1 MKKMKKVI
9 AYSLLAATAFS
20 LNSIQAGAY
29 GETTESSTLVSDTK
43 AVTDYQEWKTNT
55 WTGKESNDS
64 AKIVLTPGATEKD
77 LNFAWYSLEKG
88 SPAVKVGKK
97 ADLSDAKIYNGT
109 ATDITRSNQANTYKA
124 SNKVSLTGIFEKNTT
139 YYYSYTNDGTT
150 WSDAKAYNS
159 KDASSYKVIL
169 VGDPQVGASGSEGQ
183 GTEDDVN
190 IAVDT
195 YNWNK
200 TLTKAEEKDGD
211 ASFILSVGDQIDYS
225 AVDSADTKNV
235 RESEY
240 AGFLYPELLRTMPL
254 ATTIGNHESL
264 GTDYKLHYNNP
275 NSSDNLGATNS
286 GSDYYFSYG
295 DVLYIMLNSNNRNA
309 AEHSSLMKKAIDSA
323 PNAKWRI
330 VAFHHDIYGSGQ
342 PHSDTDGA
350 NLRTIFAPLMDQFD
364 IDVCLTGHDHS
375 YARTYQ
381 IVDGTAIAYGE
392 NEAVDPEGTLYI
404 AAGSA
409 SGSKFYK
416 LATKKQYYI
425 AERSNTQLP
434 TYSTL
439 QFTDGKLTINTYDY
453 TGEEYAKP
461 FTVSKSGVK
470 ETAQSLVE
478 KAEALDSA
486 DYTKQ
491 TYSRV
496 LTAVKNMK
504 KILSANDGEDK
515 GRDTL
520 VAAYDKSV
528 DGNNENDPLN
538 YYAYAQ
544 GDYATAGDNTKL
556 RPGFSSLLDRTTLVD
571 LTTLITQNQ
580 YDEAYTEL
588 NASLQGLEKTKPADS
603 GTNNSNTTNT
613 TNNTTTNTAGNTKAA
628 DDTITI
634 SSPKAKPSL
643 TVKKGTKKLTAGTT
657 IKLKK
662 GKSFKIKVTKKNTAK
677 KVTYKSANKKVVKVS
692 SSGKVTAK
700 KYAKKAVKITV
711 TCGSLKKTFQVK
723 VTK

>member
-9 AYSLLAATAFS
+9 AYSLLASLAFS

-43 AVTDYQEWKTNT
+43 AVSDYQTWKTDT

-88 SPAVKVGKK
+88 SPAVKIGKK
-97 ADLSDAKIYNGT
+97 ADLSDAEVYKGT
-109 ATDITRSNQANTYKA
+109 ATDIDRSNQANTYKA
-124 SNKVSLTGIFEKNTT
+124 SNKVSITGIFEKNTT

-159 KDASSYKVIL
+159 KDASNYKVIL

-200 TLTKAEEKDGD
+200 TLTKVEEKDGD
-211 ASFILSVGDQIDYS
+211 ASFILSVGDQVDYS

-350 NLRTIFAPLMDQFD
+350 NLRTIFAPLMDEFD

-381 IVDGTAIAYGE
+381 IVDGTAIEYGE

-409 SGSKFYK
+409 SGSKFYN

-425 AERSNTQLP
+425 AERSNMQLP

-453 TGEEYAKP
+453 TGAEYAKP
-461 FTVSKSGVK
+461 FSVSKSGTK
-470 ETAQSLVE
+470 ATAQSLIE
-478 KAEALDSA
+478 KAEKLDS
-486 DYTKQ
+486 DSYTKQ
-491 TYSRV
+491 SYSRV
-496 LTAVKNMK
+496 QEAVKDMK
-504 KILSANDGEDK
+504 TILSANDGEDK

-520 VAAYDKSV
+520 VAAYDKSI

-544 GDYATAGDNTKL
+544 GEYATASDNTKL

-571 LTTLITQNQ
+571 LTTLITQDQ
-580 YDEAYTEL
+580 YDKAYTEL
-588 NASLQGLEKTKPADS
+588 NASLQGLESIVPADS
-603 GTNNSNTTNT
+603 GTNNSNTTT
-613 TNNTTTNTAGNTKAA
+613 TNNATTNTAANTDAA
-628 DDTITI
+628 NATITI
-634 SSPKAKPSL
+634 SSPEAKPSL
-643 TVKKGTKKLTAGTT
+643 TLKKGTKKLATGTM

-662 GKSFKIKVTKKNTAK
+662 GKSFKIKVTKKNTTK

-700 KYAKKAVKITV
+700 KYSKKAVKITV
-711 TCGSLKKTFQVK
+711 TCGSLKKNFKVK

>member
-1 MKKMKKVI
+1 MKKVKKVKKVI
-9 AYSLLAATAFS
+9 SYSLLASLVFS

-29 GETTESSTLVSDTK
+29 GETTEKSTLISDTK
-43 AVTDYQEWKTNT
+43 AVSEYQSWKTDI

-88 SPAVKVGKK
+88 MPAVKVGKK
-97 ADLSDAKIYNGT
+97 ADLSDAKEYKGT
-109 ATDITRSNQANTYKA
+109 ATDINRSNQANTYKA
-124 SNKVSLTGIFEKNTT
+124 SNKVSITGVFEKNTT
-139 YYYSYTNDGTT
+139 YYYSYTNDGTV
-150 WSDAKAYNS
+150 WSDAKAYNV
-159 KDASSYKVIL
+159 KDASDYKIVV

-183 GTEDDVN
+183 GTEDDIN

-200 TLTKAEEKDGD
+200 TLEKAKEKDGD
-211 ASFILSVGDQIDYS
+211 ASFILSVGDQVDYS
-225 AVDSADTKNV
+225 ALDSKDTNNV

-254 ATTIGNHESL
+254 ATVIGNHESL

-275 NSSDNLGATNS
+275 NSTDNLGATNS

-309 AEHSSLMKKAIDSA
+309 AEHSQLMKKAIDSA

-350 NLRTIFAPLMDQFD
+350 NLRAIFAPLMDEYD

-381 IVDGTAIAYGE
+381 VVDGTAIEYGE

-409 SGSKFYK
+409 SGSKFYN

-434 TYSTL
+434 TYSTIR
-439 QFTDGKLTINTYDY
+439 FGEGKMTIQTYDY
-453 TGEEYAKP
+453 TGAEYAKP
-461 FTVSKSGVK
+461 FTVKKSGTK
-470 ETAQSLVE
+470 ASAQSLIE
-478 KAEALDSA
+478 KAEELNA
-486 DYTKQ
+486 DVYTKES
-491 TYSRV
+491 YNRV
-496 LTAVKNMK
+496 LTAVKKMK
-504 KILSANDGEDK
+504 EIISVNGGVDK
-515 GRDTL
+515 GRDKL
-520 VAAYDKSV
+520 VAAYDKTIE
-528 DGNNENDPLN
+528 GNNEKDPIN

-544 GDYATAGDNTKL
+544 GDFATGEGNTKL
-556 RPGFSSLLDRTTLVD
+556 RPGFSSLIDRTTLID
-571 LTTLITQNQ
+571 LTTFITKDQ
-580 YDEAYTEL
+580 YDKAYTEL
-588 NASLQGLEKTKPADS
+588 NASLQGLQYAVLTSYEASDLDWEDNKQPVSVAKP
-603 GTNNSNTTNT
+603 
-613 TNNTTTNTAGNTKAA
+613 
-628 DDTITI
+628 
-634 SSPKAKPSL
+634 KPSL
-643 TVKKGTKKLTAGTT
+643 TIKKGKKKLTSGTT

-662 GKSFKIKVTKKNTAK
+662 GKSFKIKVSRKNTKK
-677 KVTYKSANKKVVKVS
+677 KVTYKSAKKKVVKVS
-692 SSGKVTAK
+692 SAGKVTAK
-700 KYAKKAVKITV
+700 KYDKKAVKITV
-711 TCGSLKKTFQVK
+711 KCGSLKKTFKVK
-723 VTK
+723 VIK

>member
-1 MKKMKKVI
+1 MKRMKKVI
-9 AYSLLAATAFS
+9 AYSLIAS
-20 LNSIQAGAY
+20 LSVSLHSIQAGAY
-29 GETTESSTLVSDTK
+29 GETTEKSTLINDTK
-43 AVTDYQEWKTNT
+43 QITDYQTWKENT

-77 LNFAWYSLEKG
+77 LNFAWYSLTKG
-88 SPAVKVGKK
+88 TPAVKVGKK
-97 ADLSDAKIYNGT
+97 ADLSDAKEYKGT
-109 ATDITRSNQANTYKA
+109 ATDINRSNQVNTYKA
-124 SNKVSLTGIFEKNTT
+124 SNKVSITGVFEKNTT
-139 YYYSYTNDGTT
+139 YYYSYTNDGKT

-159 KDASSYKVIL
+159 KDASNYKVVL

-183 GTEDDVN
+183 GTEDDIN

-200 TLTKAEEKDGD
+200 TLTKVKEKDSD
-211 ASFILSVGDQIDYS
+211 ASFILSVGDQVDY
-225 AVDSADTKNV
+225 AGVDSSDTKNV

-254 ATTIGNHESL
+254 ATVVGNHESL

-275 NSSDNLGATNS
+275 NSTDNLGATNS
-286 GSDYYFSYG
+286 GSDYYFTYG

-309 AEHSSLMKKAIDSA
+309 AEHSSLMKKAVESA
-323 PNAKWRI
+323 PNAKWRV

-350 NLRTIFAPLMDQFD
+350 NLRTIFAPLMDEYD

-381 IVDGTAIAYGE
+381 IVDGTSIEYGE
-392 NEAVDPEGTLYI
+392 NEAVDPEGTMYI

-409 SGSKFYK
+409 SGSKFYN
-416 LATKKQYYI
+416 LATKKQFYI

-439 QFTDGKLTINTYDY
+439 QFGNGKMTINTYDY
-453 TGEEYAKP
+453 TGAEYAKP
-461 FTVSKSGVK
+461 FTISKGSAK
-470 ETAQSLVE
+470 ASAQSLIE
-478 KAEALDSA
+478 KAEALNA
-486 DYTKQ
+486 DNYTKES
-491 TYSRV
+491 YSRV
-496 LTAVKNMK
+496 QTAVKNMK
-504 KILSANDGEDK
+504 AIISAGNGVDK
-515 GRDTL
+515 GKDKL
-520 VAAYDKSV
+520 VAAYDKSI
-528 DGNNENDPLN
+528 DGNNEKDPLN

-544 GDYATAGDNTKL
+544 GEFATDSSNTKL

-571 LTTLITQNQ
+571 LTTSIKKEN
-580 YDEAYTEL
+580 YDAAYTEL
-588 NASLQGLEKTKPADS
+588 NASLQGLQYAV
-603 GTNNSNTTNT
+603 
-613 TNNTTTNTAGNTKAA
+613 KASFEA
-628 DDTITI
+628 DDLDWEDDEETTAVAK
-634 SSPKAKPSL
+634 KASL
-643 TVKKGTKKLTAGTT
+643 TIKKGSKTLKSSTT

-662 GKSFKIKVTKKNTAK
+662 GKSFKIKATKKNTTK

-692 SSGKVTAK
+692 STGKVTAK
-700 KYAKKAVKITV
+700 KVSKKAVKITV
-711 TCGSLKKTFQVK
+711 TCGSLKKTFKVK

>member
-1 MKKMKKVI
+1 MKKMKKAI
-9 AYSLLAATAFS
+9 AYSLLASMVFS

-43 AVTDYQEWKTNT
+43 AVSDYQEWKENT

-88 SPAVKVGKK
+88 KPAVKVGKK
-97 ADLSDAKIYNGT
+97 ADLSDAVIYNGT
-109 ATDITRSNQANTYKA
+109 ATDINRSNQVNTYKA
-124 SNKVSLTGIFEKNTT
+124 SNKVSIVGVFEKNTT

-150 WSDAKAYNS
+150 WSDARAYHT
-159 KDASSYKVIL
+159 KDASDYKVIL

-211 ASFILSVGDQIDYS
+211 ASFILSVGDQVDYS
-225 AVDSADTKNV
+225 AVDSADTNHV

-254 ATTIGNHESL
+254 ATVIGNHESL
-264 GTDYKLHYNNP
+264 GTDYQLHYNNP

-309 AEHSSLMKKAIDSA
+309 VEHSKLMQKAIDSA

-381 IVDGTAIAYGE
+381 IVDGTAIQYGE
-392 NEAVDPEGTLYI
+392 DEAADPEGTLYI

-409 SGSKFYK
+409 SGSKFYN
-416 LATKKQYYI
+416 LATNKQYYI

-439 QFTDGKLTINTYDY
+439 QFSADRMTINTYDY
-453 TGEEYAKP
+453 TGAEYAKP
-461 FTVSKSGVK
+461 FTVSKSGTR

-478 KAEALDSA
+478 KAEALDSSA
-486 DYTKQ
+486 YTKQ

-496 LTAVKNMK
+496 VAAVKDMK
-504 KILSANDGEDK
+504 KILAANDGEDK
-515 GRDTL
+515 GRDKL
-520 VAAYDKSV
+520 VAAYDKSI
-528 DGNNENDPLN
+528 DGTNDNDPLN

-544 GDYATAGDNTKL
+544 GEYATASGNTKL

-571 LTTLITQNQ
+571 LTTCITKAE
-580 YDEAYTEL
+580 YDAAYTEL
-588 NASLQGLEKTKPADS
+588 NASLQGLEKTAPAGS
-603 GTNNSNTTNT
+603 GSNSSG
-613 TNNTTTNTAGNTKAA
+613 TTTNTATNTNTENK
-628 DDTITI
+628 TIAI
-634 SSPKAKPSL
+634 SSPQAKPVL
-643 TVKKGTKKLTAGTT
+643 TLKKGAKKLTAGTT
-657 IKLKK
+657 VKLKK
-662 GKSFKIKVTKKNTAK
+662 GKSFKIKVTKKNTTK

-692 SSGKVTAK
+692 ASGKITAK

-711 TCGSLKKTFQVK
+711 TCGSLKKSFKVK